1 MFKVDI
7 FSGSTKY
14 PGAWLASSLRASLC
28 GSLSPGDFFW
38 VGSLMY
44 PTVKAY
50 AAAQTANELALSILL
65 YVLLLIIL
73 YLLCGCLDSH
83 FLVFILQ
90 TLSYSVKHFNLLIP
104 LKFPAFLGDLTINQK
119 TTNSSLSY

>member
-1 MFKVDI
+1 ME
-7 FSGSTKY
+7 S
-14 PGAWLASSLRASLC
+14 
-28 GSLSPGDFFW
+28 
-38 VGSLMY
+38 
-44 PTVKAY
+44 TVKAY

-104 LKFPAFLGDLTINQK
+104 LKFVVKKRRSLELLTSIFSTK
-119 TTNSSLSY
+119 YH